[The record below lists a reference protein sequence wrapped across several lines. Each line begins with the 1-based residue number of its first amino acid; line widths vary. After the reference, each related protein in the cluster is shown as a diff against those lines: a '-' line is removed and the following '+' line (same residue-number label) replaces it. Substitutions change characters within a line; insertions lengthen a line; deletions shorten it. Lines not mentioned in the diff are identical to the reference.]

1 MWSLNIQTENNLSV
15 SQWITIFQFKLKSI
29 LFMACHDWA
38 LLIECEWKCVQFI
51 QFPLIARLCL
61 LLLPLLEI
69 QGANLEGRLWRQ
81 WPHVIV
87 RNVTLSSNIM
97 SCLFVC
103 CRTVIQGWLPCVWNH
118 WLIRSKSESNWSP
131 SETIISLMTNIIPL
145 RCSSFYF
152 GRHCFYQYE
161 GFHTSRL

>member
-1 MWSLNIQTENNLSV
+1 M
-15 SQWITIFQFKLKSI
+15 
-29 LFMACHDWA
+29 
-38 LLIECEWKCVQFI
+38 KCVQFI
-51 QFPLIARLCL
+51 QFPLIARLSL

-87 RNVTLSSNIM
+87 RNVTLSSNLM

-103 CRTVIQGWLPCVWNH
+103 CRTVIKGWLPCVWNH
-118 WLIRSKSESNWSP
+118 WLIQSKSESNWSP

-152 GRHCFYQYE
+152 GRHCFYQY
-161 GFHTSRL
+161 GSYIQTVKDIKSCQTKMLLHGMVQCPFSQKCNFAFAK